1 VCDSLVLKIPK
12 NNFQSI
18 CTRYYRCWY
27 IFYIFFCQ
35 TSWSLTLTILRM
47 ERVIRQRGYICAIV
61 HYNGHSMEV
70 HLYIPNNVAK
80 FSFKFSI
87 WKEHFSLCAEMMFFC
102 VRRVQ
107 TNTVQNSSSP
117 IFKKYTVFEWKI
129 AQRYQSFGVCFSPQF
144 MRMWCARYSYWINLL
159 VIFLPF
165 WSSDF
170 LGLSCIWFGLMNEL
184 VRSRS
189 DPFPRICGSYQR
201 PEDKCM
207 FWLVSPYQI

>member
-1 VCDSLVLKIPK
+1 MKKIQKKLKFELEVCDSLVLKIPK

-80 FSFKFSI
+80 FSFNISI

-107 TNTVQNSSSP
+107 TNTVKNSSSP
-117 IFKKYTVFEWKI
+117 IFKKLY
-129 AQRYQSFGVCFSPQF
+129 
-144 MRMWCARYSYWINLL
+144 
-159 VIFLPF
+159 
-165 WSSDF
+165 
-170 LGLSCIWFGLMNEL
+170 CIWVKNCTTISEL
-184 VRSRS
+184 RRL
-189 DPFPRICGSYQR
+189 FFR
-201 PEDKCM
+201 PVHAHVMRK
-207 FWLVSPYQI
+207 I

>member
-1 VCDSLVLKIPK
+1 MGIAWKCIFTFLTMLRNSVLNFLYEKNIFLYVLKWCFFVCVVYRQIRCKIAPVQFSK
-12 NNFQSI
+12 N
-18 CTRYYRCWY
+18 
-27 IFYIFFCQ
+27 
-35 TSWSLTLTILRM
+35 
-47 ERVIRQRGYICAIV
+47 
-61 HYNGHSMEV
+61 
-70 HLYIPNNVAK
+70 
-80 FSFKFSI
+80 
-87 WKEHFSLCAEMMFFC
+87 
-102 VRRVQ
+102 
-107 TNTVQNSSSP
+107 
-117 IFKKYTVFEWKI
+117 YTVFEWKI